1 MISRA
6 EQQATGRM
14 NKNKY
19 EAAQSRLAC
28 DAFVGVTF
36 TCKPEPSDARKCWL
50 VVCHTIL
57 DTPLVL
63 IRVCHSSAAWEMS
76 WHGKDAGCVNT

>member
-1 MISRA
+1 
-6 EQQATGRM
+6 M

-28 DAFVGVTF
+28 DGFVGVTF
-36 TCKPEPSDARKCWL
+36 TCKPEPSDARKRWL
-50 VVCHTIL
+50 VACNMMHTIL

-63 IRVCHSSAAWEMS
+63 IQVCHSPEAWEMS
-76 WHGKDAGCVNT
+76 WHGRDAGCVIT